1 MLSTKHYNMS
11 IKVAMMVFLC
21 LLGIEKLSA
30 QAIQFAPAFG
40 QDEDSIKGNLI
51 SSMKIEIDAIRRIAD
66 LPENTVKKLNIA
78 AIQAVDAAIKNNPPQ
93 RMGGRMPQPLPRA
106 GGKPPKEGTLSDED
120 EEDKA
125 KKDEEAPDANANF
138 LPGMF
143 FQIDIKIVKK
153 QEPWKKVL
161 ASLDPAKVAAIEAFE
176 KKRTKDLRDFR
187 VASKVQELD
196 DMLLLSASQR
206 TELTEIVDRL
216 VGDQLALQPRNN
228 GIFAGG
234 AMVVVMA
241 GQASKEIPKDELKR
255 VLSEVQFAEYENML
269 NRQAQ
274 GPFNPAAPPAG
285 FGKNKKNNN
294 DEPQSSSLGFTFKEK
309 ESGLSVESVTPDS
322 RADQA
327 GLKAG
332 DIIDGIDGKPIDN
345 TVQLKRAIALNMSKT
360 LTMQV
365 KRDGTDLKLEF
376 PSKK

>member
-1 MLSTKHYNMS
+1 
-11 IKVAMMVFLC
+11 
-21 LLGIEKLSA
+21 
-30 QAIQFAPAFG
+30 
-40 QDEDSIKGNLI
+40 
-51 SSMKIEIDAIRRIAD
+51 
-66 LPENTVKKLNIA
+66 
-78 AIQAVDAAIKNNPPQ
+78 
-93 RMGGRMPQPLPRA
+93 
-106 GGKPPKEGTLSDED
+106 
-120 EEDKA
+120 
-125 KKDEEAPDANANF
+125 
-138 LPGMF
+138 MF

-161 ASLDPAKVAAIEAFE
+161 ASLDPAKVAAIEVFE
-176 KKRTKDLRDFR
+176 KKRIKDLRDFR

-206 TELTEIVDRL
+206 TELTEIVDR
-216 VGDQLALQPRNN
+216 VSGDQLALQPRNN

-309 ESGLSVESVTPDS
+309 ESGLSVESVTSDS

-332 DIIDGIDGKPIDN
+332 DIIDAIDGKPIDN
-345 TVQLKRAIALNMSKT
+345 TVQLKRAIALNTSKT

>member
-1 MLSTKHYNMS
+1 
-11 IKVAMMVFLC
+11 
-21 LLGIEKLSA
+21 LGIEKLSA

-66 LPENTVKKLNIA
+66 LPESTVKKLNIA

-93 RMGGRMPQPLPRA
+93 RMGGRMPPPLPRA

-125 KKDEEAPDANANF
+125 KKDEAIPDANANF

-143 FQIDIKIVKK
+143 SQIDIKTVKK

-161 ASLDPAKVAAIEAFE
+161 ASLDPEKVAAIEAFE

-206 TELTEIVDRL
+206 TELTGIVDRVL
-216 VGDQLALQPRNN
+216 GDQLALQPRNN

-241 GQASKEIPKDELKR
+241 GQGGKEIPKDELKK

-274 GPFNPAAPPAG
+274 GPFNAAVPPAG
-285 FGKNKKNNN
+285 FGKNKKDNN

-332 DIIDGIDGKPIDN
+332 DIIDAIDDKPIDN
-345 TVQLKRAIALNMSKT
+345 TVQLKRAIALNASKT

-365 KRDGTDLKLEF
+365 KREGTDLKLEF

>member
-1 MLSTKHYNMS
+1 MLSTQHYNMS

-21 LLGIEKLSA
+21 LLGVEKLSA
-30 QAIQFAPAFG
+30 QAIQFGPAFG
-40 QDEDSIKGNLI
+40 QDEDSIKDNLV

-125 KKDEEAPDANANF
+125 KKDEAIPDANANF

-143 FQIDIKIVKK
+143 SQIDIKTVKK
-153 QEPWKKVL
+153 QDPWKKVL
-161 ASLDPAKVAAIEAFE
+161 ASLDPEKVAAIDAFE

-206 TELTEIVDRL
+206 TELTEIVDRVL
-216 VGDQLALQPRNN
+216 GDQLALQPRNN

-234 AMVVVMA
+234 AMVVMMA
-241 GQASKEIPKDELKR
+241 GQGGKEIPKDELKK

-274 GPFNPAAPPAG
+274 GPFNAAVPPAG

-294 DEPQSSSLGFTFKEK
+294 DDPHSSSLGFTFKEK

-332 DIIDGIDGKPIDN
+332 DIIDAIDGKPIDN
-345 TVQLKRAIALNMSKT
+345 TVQLKRAIALNTSKT

-365 KRDGTDLKLEF
+365 KREGTDLKLEF

>member
-11 IKVAMMVFLC
+11 TKVAMMVFLI
-21 LLGIEKLSA
+21 LLSVKTLSA
-30 QAIQFAPAFG
+30 QAIQFGPAFG
-40 QDEDSIKGNLI
+40 QDEDSIKESLV

-93 RMGGRMPQPLPRA
+93 RMGGRMPPPLPRA

-125 KKDEEAPDANANF
+125 KKDEAIPDANANF

-143 FQIDIKIVKK
+143 SQIDIKTVKK

-161 ASLDPAKVAAIEAFE
+161 ASLDPEKVAAIDAFE

-206 TELTEIVDRL
+206 TELTEIVDRVLGDHL
-216 VGDQLALQPRNN
+216 VLQPRNN

-241 GQASKEIPKDELKR
+241 GQGGREIPKDELKK

-274 GPFNPAAPPAG
+274 GPFNAAVPPAG

-294 DEPQSSSLGFTFKEK
+294 DDPQSSSLGFTFKEK
-309 ESGLSVESVTPDS
+309 ESGLSVESVTADS

-332 DIIDGIDGKPIDN
+332 DIIDAIDGKPIDN
-345 TVQLKRAIALNMSKT
+345 TVQLKRAIALNTSKT

-365 KRDGTDLKLEF
+365 KREGTDLKLEF